1 MNLPRWTDRLMR
13 YGKEFA
19 RPRDQGSLRQVSRA
33 LLLVTLVLAALTG
46 LQAAVTPGPVWLRL
60 LTVAALA
67 GAGAWWIRGERRG
80 AFPLAGEPVE
90 VLLIPLLVAALNLHG
105 VYFVFFLALSF
116 RSLYG
121 SWRLVIA
128 RTGLYMI
135 MVIGSAVALGVTQA
149 VPQALGT
156 MIGAASLAMISHL
169 FAVSLDRQDQTIRQE
184 RLLTT
189 ASSRLQAATDR
200 AEIHSVAAHVAVE
213 LLAGNGPV
221 RASVALLRPG
231 GALETVA
238 GAGAE
243 SAARHATTLS
253 LPLTVR
259 DQMLG
264 MLTVSCDGPIPDA
277 ARAALTTLTG
287 QTALR
292 LSSAA
297 LTEELT
303 DLAYQDSLTGLPN
316 RTLIQASLARA
327 LQRTRRT
334 GRPAALLLLDLNGFK
349 QINDSLGHEAGD
361 DVLIVVAERL
371 RTCLRASELFGRLG
385 GDEFAVVVEDTED
398 AAAAIRVA
406 ERIIDALREPCKVRG
421 HEVRIGASIGVALS
435 DAEVT
440 NPSDLL
446 RNADTAMYRAKRRG
460 GHGYELYEVGMH
472 AAALARLES
481 ENELHRALAQD
492 EMIVHFQPII
502 ELGSGQLSGVEAL
515 VRWQHPTKGLLEPGR
530 FIPLAEETGLIVPIG
545 ATVLRQACRQAAQWQ
560 RLPGLELLHLSVNL
574 SARQLED
581 PGLVVQVQQ
590 VLEDTG
596 LPPRTLTLELTET
609 LLVQD
614 IAASVAVIDAL
625 RALGVKIALD
635 DFGTGY
641 SSLTYLEQL
650 PIDVLKIDQ
659 SFTRRLDTPRGRE
672 LAAAVVNLGN
682 ALHLQTIA
690 EGIEHQEQLDEL
702 FRLGCQYG
710 QGYLIGRPADP
721 ADLTPRLPR
730 PAALA
735 ADRTGAHH
743 LG

>member
-1 MNLPRWTDRLMR
+1 MNPRR
-13 YGKEFA
+13 FFF
-19 RPRDQGSLRQVSRA
+19 PRDQGSLRPVSRA
-33 LLLVTLVLAALTG
+33 LLLVTLALAALAG
-46 LQAAVTPGPVWLRL
+46 LQVATTPAPVPLRL
-60 LTVAALA
+60 LTIAALA
-67 GAGAWWIRGERRG
+67 GACAWWIRGERRG

-90 VLLIPLLVAALNLHG
+90 LLLIPLLVTALDLNG
-105 VYFVFFLALSF
+105 VYSIFFFALGF

-121 SWRLVIA
+121 AWWLVIT
-128 RTGLYMI
+128 RTGGYL
-135 MVIGSAVALGVTQA
+135 VLAGGTALALGMTQA
-149 VPQALGT
+149 VPQALGV
-156 MIGAASLAMISHL
+156 MVGAASLAMVSHL
-169 FAVSLDRQDQTIRQE
+169 FAISLARQDRTIRQE
-184 RLLTT
+184 RLLTA
-189 ASSRLQAATDR
+189 ASGRLQAATGR
-200 AEIHSVAAHVAVE
+200 AEIHSVAAQVAVE
-213 LLAGNGPV
+213 LLAGKGPV

-238 GAGAE
+238 DAGAE
-243 SAARHATTLS
+243 SAARHSTATALS
-253 LPLTVR
+253 LPLTVHG
-259 DQMLG
+259 QMLG
-264 MLTVSCDGPIPDA
+264 MLAVHCERPISDS
-277 ARAALTTLTG
+277 ARAALTTLAG

-316 RTLIQASLARA
+316 RTLIQASLTRA
-327 LQRTRRT
+327 LQRTKRT
-334 GRPAALLLLDLNGFK
+334 GRPAALLLLDLDGFK

-385 GDEFAVVVEDTED
+385 GDEFAVVVEDNQD
-398 AAAAIRVA
+398 AAAAVRVA
-406 ERIIDALREPCKVRG
+406 ERIIEALREPCKVRG
-421 HEVRIGASIGVALS
+421 HEVRIRTSIGVALS

-440 NPSDLL
+440 GPSDLL

-460 GHGYELYEVGMH
+460 SHGYELYEVGMH
-472 AAALARLES
+472 AAALARLEA
-481 ENELHRALAQD
+481 ENELHTALAQD
-492 EMIVHFQPII
+492 EMIVYYQPII
-502 ELGSGQLSGVEAL
+502 ELSSGQLSGVEAL
-515 VRWQHPTKGLLEPGR
+515 VRWQHPAKGLLEPGR

-574 SARQLED
+574 SARQLEH
-581 PGLVVQVQQ
+581 PGLVAQVQQ

-730 PAALA
+730 AA
-735 ADRTGAHH
+735 RT
-743 LG
+743 